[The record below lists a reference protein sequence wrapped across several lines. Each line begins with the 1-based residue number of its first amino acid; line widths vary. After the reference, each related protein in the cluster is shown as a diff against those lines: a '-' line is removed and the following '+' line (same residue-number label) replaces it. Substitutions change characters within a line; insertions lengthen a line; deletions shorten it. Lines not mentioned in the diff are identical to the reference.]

1 MEVKGAKVVVLGG
14 GTGSFTVLSGLRN
27 YAEHIT
33 AIVNMVDDGG
43 STGQLRDEL
52 GVLPPGDVRQCL
64 IALSDSSEV
73 IRNLFGYRFAEGSL
87 SGHSFG
93 NIFLTALEK
102 MTGSFPDAI
111 ETASEVLNIKGK
123 VVPVTL
129 ENVRLAM
136 SYEDG
141 EVITHEGVIDGLHF
155 RTGERPTVFT
165 QPEAKINPEAK
176 ASIEDADIIVIAPG
190 TLHTS
195 TLPLL
200 AIEGVSEALSR
211 SRGRVVYICNLVTNS
226 GQTDG
231 YKVHDFTD
239 EIMRYAK
246 AENLLDIVLYNT
258 QKPSTEVLDL
268 YREEGEYWVD
278 YDKTEL
284 DARAFQAIGVDFL
297 SGAALEEKLIR
308 HDSDAVA
315 RMLMKLYFS

>member
-14 GTGSFTVLSGLRN
+14 GTGSFTVLSGVRN
-27 YAEHIT
+27 YAENIT

-64 IALSDSSEV
+64 IALSGSSEV
-73 IRNLFGYRFAEGSL
+73 IRNLFGYRFEEGSL
-87 SGHSFG
+87 AGHSFG

-102 MTGSFPDAI
+102 MTGSFPRAI

-123 VVPVTL
+123 VIPVTL

-136 SYEDG
+136 SYDDG
-141 EVITHEGVIDGLHF
+141 EVVAHEGVIDGMSF
-155 RTGERPTVFT
+155 KAGQRPTVFT
-165 QPEAKINPEAK
+165 QPRATINSEAKEC
-176 ASIEDADIIVIAPG
+176 IEDADIVVIAPG

-200 AIEGVSEALSR
+200 AIDGVVDAIAQSQ
-211 SRGRVVYICNLVTNS
+211 GTVVYICNLVTNN

-231 YKVHDFTD
+231 YMVHDFTD
-239 EIMRYAK
+239 EIMRYGK
-246 AENLLDIVLYNT
+246 GNELLDVVLYNT
-258 QKPSTEVLDL
+258 QKPPRDVRSL
-268 YREEGEYWVD
+268 YEKEGEYWVD
-278 YDKTEL
+278 CDSSEL
-284 DARAFQAIGVDFL
+284 NKRSFKAIGVDIL
-297 SGAALEEKLIR
+297 SSVALEKKLIR